1 MFQQSHFQ
9 EIQFKENQ
17 FQEIGIISSVDDKIA
32 RIITKNQLAC
42 GSCQLSDSCGN
53 GLIEKYLSGKVFESQ
68 LINTLNAKVGEQ
80 VVIEIPISSVTKASL
95 ISYFVPILGLFVFAL
110 IGESVSNMFLF
121 EYFGIESES
130 NQFVTIMFALIGLF
144 TGFMITKYYNHKSK
158 YHEQY
163 QIKMVRI
170 VSPIES

>member
-1 MFQQSHFQ
+1 MFQEREFLES
-9 EIQFKENQ
+9 Q
-17 FQEIGIISSVDDKIA
+17 FQEIGIISSVDDKTVG
-32 RIITKNQLAC
+32 IITKNQLAC

-53 GLIEKYLSGKVFESQ
+53 GLIEKYLSGKVFVSQ
-68 LINTLNAKVGEQ
+68 VINSLNAKVGEQ

-110 IGESVSNMFLF
+110 IGELVSSVLLF
-121 EYFGIESES
+121 EYIEVKSEL
-130 NQFVTIMFALIGLF
+130 NQFVTIFFALIGLF

-163 QIKMVRI
+163 EIKMVRI
-170 VSPIES
+170 VSPIKP